1 MPRTSRGRPG
11 GRRYAG
17 SHEVG
22 GEADCEPRPD
32 LPPHQSQ
39 MPLWVVFVTDQPPS
53 APKWVRCVPLMSR
66 LTAGRKHCDP
76 ELTRSG
82 RQPETTLGPTSLQNG
97 TTGAGG
103 HPVSEPVLLRTLA
116 IVWLKSSFHPCLL
129 DAGAATSPPPFGLAR
144 LHNKLITQGHAERRP
159 RGKRRKARPRAPR
172 ITTGAPFCAIS
183 TGELLRFAFRKR
195 ARGHR
200 APSRVIH
207 SLWMY
212 VWMGSSKMCSVPG
225 E

>member
-1 MPRTSRGRPG
+1 M
-11 GRRYAG
+11 
-17 SHEVG
+17 
-22 GEADCEPRPD
+22 
-32 LPPHQSQ
+32 
-39 MPLWVVFVTDQPPS
+39 VFGTNQPPS
-53 APKWVRCVPLMSR
+53 APKWVRCVSLMSR
-66 LTAGRKHCDP
+66 RTAGRTHYDP

-97 TTGAGG
+97 ATGAGG
-103 HPVSEPVLLRTLA
+103 HPMTEPVLLRALA

-172 ITTGAPFCAIS
+172 ITTAARFCAIS

-195 ARGHR
+195 AQDNV
-200 APSRVIH
+200 PRVEL
-207 SLWMY
+207 STRCGCTCGWDRT
-212 VWMGSSKMCSVPG
+212 K
-225 E
+225 